1 MIKRGKFDFDLS
13 SETEGAPLFLNM
25 KPESYTLQKAA
36 AIARGIPLLE
46 KKLLGWQTL
55 YDSYV
60 VNAQEEHPGAARIL
74 REALPLAKDALLL
87 AKSVEA
93 IMSYADEQT
102 LAGMVCYASNCLHQ
116 LDLLAVATCEAIK
129 AEDTHKRELPEEYA
143 NSDVVRYWRNRC
155 RMKVTIYRTYTD
167 GN

>member
-1 MIKRGKFDFDLS
+1 
-13 SETEGAPLFLNM
+13 M

-36 AIARGIPLLE
+36 SIVRSIPLLE
-46 KKLLGWQTL
+46 KKLQGWQTL

-60 VNAQEEHPGAARIL
+60 ENEPEVQPEVASYL

-93 IMSYADEQT
+93 IMFYADEQT
-102 LAGMVCYASNCLHQ
+102 LAGMVCYAGNCLHQ